1 MKWQLSKNN
10 VWLYIIIIGLIAF
23 IIINNGFHIIDKKH
37 TVKEIIDTQYN
48 HIVLDSIKYNIIVK
62 DSIIIKIKYRYEEEI
77 IKANSLNDSASVEL
91 FKRLCTDD
99 YLYGG
104 DYTR

>member
-1 MKWQLSKNN
+1 MKWQLSKSNL
-10 VWLYIIIIGLIAF
+10 WLYVIIIGLITF
-23 IIINNGFHIIDKKH
+23 IIINNGFHIIDKKYI
-37 TVKEIIDTQYN
+37 TKEIIDTQYN

-62 DSIIIKIKYRYEEEI
+62 DSIITKIKYRYEEEI

-99 YLYGG
+99 SLYGG